1 MTKPPI
7 GSADRPHG
15 ANGTRTRA
23 ERTYDRIM
31 DSASTTAMT
40 RALLGHLRACLRGH
54 LPDCATCL
62 DERAIDAGRGGYVRC
77 PDCT

>member
-1 MTKPPI
+1 MKKPFDSG
-7 GSADRPHG
+7 GSTHG
-15 ANGTRTRA
+15 ANGARTRA
-23 ERTYDRIM
+23 ERTYDRIL

-40 RALLGHLRACLRGH
+40 RALLGHLRACLRGR

-62 DERAIDAGRGGYVRC
+62 DEKAINAGRGGYVRC